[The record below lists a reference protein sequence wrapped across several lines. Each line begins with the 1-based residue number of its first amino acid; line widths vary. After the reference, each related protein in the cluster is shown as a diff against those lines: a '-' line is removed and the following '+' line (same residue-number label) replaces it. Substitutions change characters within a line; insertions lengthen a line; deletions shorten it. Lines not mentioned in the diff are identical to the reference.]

1 MNQPTPT
8 QEVEQLRITVQDQKW
23 GYRDMYL
30 LAARLAAE
38 LEASQKLNE
47 KLERLNIIKYGAA
60 LEKERDKLRAK
71 LAAANLYKSRT
82 KGFSKQFQ
90 DQIDKLRA
98 ENETLRA
105 ASKTHFDSLQEAII
119 INADLRALIFQ
130 NH

>member
-8 QEVEQLRITVQDQKW
+8 QEVEQLRIKVQDQKW

-105 ASKTHFDSLQEAII
+105 ASKTHF
-119 INADLRALIFQ
+119 
-130 NH
+130 